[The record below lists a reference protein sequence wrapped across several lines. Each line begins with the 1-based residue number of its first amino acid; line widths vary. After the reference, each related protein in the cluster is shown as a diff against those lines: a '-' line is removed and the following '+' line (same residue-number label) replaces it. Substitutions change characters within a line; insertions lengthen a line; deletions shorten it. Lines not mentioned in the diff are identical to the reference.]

1 MPSKKSRGYR
11 SGLNL
16 KIFWL
21 YAFALLFRIGVSQ
34 NLNFNYYKIGTEEGM
49 NSLNVFNLEQD
60 GNGLMHV
67 TTDNGVYLYNGYS
80 FTRVKDDLVN
90 PTIISSFI
98 KDNTSIFLSTEEK
111 GIIEV
116 NYKARQQKQLTASKF
131 SSRYDQIIITKELI
145 YLLHS
150 SIRLDIL
157 DLKNGTLIPDALKE
171 KDKSNQAFCVY
182 KTKEGKVYVGRS
194 DGLYQMDGAV
204 PKKLDLIKNL
214 PAYALAENSKGELL
228 IGSVSKI
235 FFAKGGKLLREIV
248 PAYKANTFSPG
259 GGNSINKIVCD
270 AFGRIWFS
278 SSQNQNIYVYYN
290 GKTHD
295 VFNDLNIT
303 PVLINC
309 VYKDRDENIWIG
321 TMDDGIYVIQ
331 NSFFDNV
338 SINPGNKAVS
348 VNKIYFK
355 DDLILTATS
364 NGFYAYNFILSE
376 MKTISTPDDIL
387 PEPVYDVKEI
397 NGVINYAKGS
407 QFDLS
412 ASILVSGGRRY
423 KFKPIYGKSIHK
435 LPNGTLVVCDLQ
447 ADVLLTNSDGSKVI
461 DTLISFP
468 DFSQNVSA
476 VYSHNDSLLVGTNK
490 GLYYSGFKPKV
501 YSSTGKNPN
510 KKVNDISVING
521 QIVICHDDGI
531 EFLNTGEEIKM
542 LGSKPLNGVKK
553 IRQKNDMIWIVTK
566 DGLFICD
573 KNLNPVKIYNRTNG
587 ISSSSINDISF
598 NDKYTCISTSKG
610 ISIALTNDI
619 LQNPG
624 TIDPIT
630 IDVVKVNDRTFY
642 YDGKAT
648 ALKADDNDVTIFFN
662 SPYYSA
668 QNTQFVRY
676 KLDNNNWAA
685 IADNSMSFN
694 VPTLGGGVHKIQIQA
709 SKDNINWSNSTVIE
723 FRKDEKFSESRYS
736 YIIIVFLATV
746 IAVAISYL
754 VIRRVK
760 KRALKRIADEQQV
773 NMLKHQAMNS
783 LLSPHFIFNSLT
795 SIQNYIN
802 SNNSLKASEYLA
814 KFSRLIRMIIEKA
827 SQSEILLRDEVTRLS
842 YYLELEKERF
852 KNKFDYV
859 ITVDEKLDVNTV
871 SIPNMIIQPHAENCI
886 IHGILPKMSHG
897 KLDITFKKTEAGK
910 LLITLEDDGIGL
922 IEAKKHSKTGHKSLG
937 TATIQNILELNSKL
951 TGKKQVV
958 NMVDKS
964 TLGKGQNGTLI
975 TLELDL

>member
-1 MPSKKSRGYR
+1 MPSKK
-11 SGLNL
+11 L
-16 KIFWL
+16 FWL
-21 YAFALLFRIGVSQ
+21 CVVTLISQVYHSQ

-49 NSLNVFNLEQD
+49 NSLNVFNVQQD

-67 TTDNGVYLYNGYS
+67 TTDNGVSLYNGYS

-98 KDNTSIFLSTEEK
+98 KDNSTIYLSTEEN
-111 GIIEV
+111 GISELNIRS
-116 NYKARQQKQLTASKF
+116 RQQKPLTGSKLA
-131 SSRYDQIIITKELI
+131 SRYDQIVVTKDLI
-145 YLLHS
+145 YLLHT

-157 DLKNGTLIPDALKE
+157 DLKTNTIIPDVIKE
-171 KDKSNQAFCVY
+171 KDKTNQAFCVY
-182 KTKEGKVYVGRS
+182 KTKEGKVLVGRG
-194 DGLYQMDGAV
+194 DGLYEMDGPT
-204 PKKLDLIKNL
+204 PKKLEVIKNL
-214 PAYALAENSKGELL
+214 PAYAIAENSKGELL

-235 FFAKGGKLLREIV
+235 FFAKDGKLLREIV

-259 GGNSINKIVCD
+259 GGNSINKIICD
-270 AFGRIWFS
+270 AYGRIWFS

-309 VYKDRDENIWIG
+309 IYKDKDENIWIG

-364 NGFYAYNFILSE
+364 NGFYAYNFVVNEL
-376 MKTISTPDDIL
+376 KTVSAPDDIIL
-387 PEPVYDVKEI
+387 EPVYDIKEI
-397 NGVINYAKGS
+397 GGIINYTKRS

-412 ASILVSGGRRY
+412 ASIVVWGNRSY

-435 LPNGTLVVCDLQ
+435 LPNGTLVLCDLQ

-468 DFSQNVSA
+468 DFSQNVAA
-476 VYSHNDSLLVGTNK
+476 VYSHNDTLLIGTNK
-490 GLYYSGFKPKV
+490 GLYYSNFKPKV
-501 YSSTGKNPN
+501 YSSTGKYPN

-531 EFLNTGEEIKM
+531 EFLNTGEEIKL
-542 LGSKPLNGVKK
+542 LGNKPLNGVKK
-553 IRQKNDMIWIVTK
+553 IREKNEMIWIVTK

-573 KNLNPVKIYNRTNG
+573 KNFNPVKIYNRSNG

-619 LQNPG
+619 LKNAG
-624 TIDPIT
+624 VIGAVTIDA
-630 IDVVKVNDRTFY
+630 VKINDRSNY
-642 YDGKAT
+642 YDGKSI
-648 ALKADDNDVTIFFN
+648 ALKGDDNDVTIFFN
-662 SPYYSA
+662 SPYFGA
-668 QNTQFVRY
+668 QNTQFIRY
-676 KLDNNNWAA
+676 KLDNNNWSI
-685 IADNSMSFN
+685 IADNTMQFN
-694 VPTLGGGVHKIQIQA
+694 VPPLSGGVHKIQIQA

-723 FRKDEKFSESRYS
+723 FKKEQKFSESRYS
-736 YIIIVFLATV
+736 FFVIIFLATV

-760 KRALKRIADEQQV
+760 KRALKRIAEEQQV
-773 NMLKHQAMNS
+773 NLLKHQAMNS

-827 SQSEILLRDEVTRLS
+827 AQGEIVLKDEITRLS

-852 KNKFDYV
+852 KNKFDYQIV
-859 ITVDEKLDVNTV
+859 VDEKLDVNTV
-871 SIPNMIIQPHAENCI
+871 TIPNMIIQPHAENCI
-886 IHGILPKMSHG
+886 IHGILPKMEHG
-897 KLDITFKKTEAGK
+897 KLDITFKKTDAGK
-910 LLITLEDDGIGL
+910 LLITIEDDGIGL
-922 IEAKKHSKTGHKSLG
+922 IKAKEHSKTGHKSLG
-937 TATIQNILELNSKL
+937 TATIKNILELNSKL
-951 TGKKQVV
+951 TGKTQIVT
-958 NMVDKS
+958 MVDKS
-964 TLGKGQNGTLI
+964 TLGKGQNGTII
-975 TLELDL
+975 TIELEL